1 MEVQKLRFP
10 EKSLQCTKNKS
21 MDLIQV
27 RRLADK
33 EKIELAYSY
42 DHFLCFFPLW
52 TDSELSQHSAA
63 DSEVD
68 VSEKDMKELKGNKML
83 SMEAKNVLSDLELDS
98 DDESGRYFS
107 LFVKC
112 NFKY

>member
-1 MEVQKLRFP
+1 M
-10 EKSLQCTKNKS
+10 NKS

-33 EKIELAYSY
+33 EKIKLANLY
-42 DHFLCFFPLW
+42 DHFLCFFPHW

-63 DSEVD
+63 DSEAD

-83 SMEAKNVLSDLELDS
+83 SMEAKNILSDLELDS

-107 LFVKC
+107 LFVKY
-112 NFKY
+112 NFKN